1 MLSAGVFVQGVELGL
16 VILVGAPQLRV
27 FCDSVFQCSLK
38 PLVALGARENPVR
51 TQAETVALFLC
62 DTACICRARPCSR
75 SLAAAVSVSQSS
87 TQMSFCAFF
96 SAEACGSLLVAFPK
110 SKGRP

>member
-16 VILVGAPQLRV
+16 LILVGPPQLRV